1 MRGENV
7 KILLELVALGLVC
20 LMFVFLESLRENKKV
35 KVVSYQY
42 PDSSLKYWK
51 GKKVMLLTDLHNC
64 VYGKDN
70 QTLLQL
76 IYKQNPDLILIAGD
90 MLVGKPKQ
98 DFSETVF
105 FLNRLAE
112 MDCPVLYAH
121 GNHELRTRIYKEQY
135 GDMYERF
142 RKELSPKIQFL
153 LNESVTLCK
162 EGETL
167 KIYGLDL
174 NEKYYKRLK
183 KVPMEESYLKE
194 IWEKEQKNEADF
206 CIFIAHNP
214 LYFEEYAK
222 LGVDMVVSGHYH
234 GCMVRLP
241 FLGGVLSPQLE
252 FFPKYVAGEYRKGK
266 TKMYLSAGLG
276 SHGIKIRIGN
286 VPEIIVITL

>member
-1 MRGENV
+1 
-7 KILLELVALGLVC
+7 
-20 LMFVFLESLRENKKV
+20 
-35 KVVSYQY
+35 
-42 PDSSLKYWK
+42 
-51 GKKVMLLTDLHNC
+51 
-64 VYGKDN
+64 
-70 QTLLQL
+70 
-76 IYKQNPDLILIAGD
+76 
-90 MLVGKPKQ
+90 
-98 DFSETVF
+98 
-105 FLNRLAE
+105 
-112 MDCPVLYAH
+112 
-121 GNHELRTRIYKEQY
+121 
-135 GDMYERF
+135 MYENF

-174 NEKYYKRLK
+174 NEKYYKRFK

-222 LGVDMVVSGHYH
+222 LGVDMVVAGHYH

-241 FLGGVLSPQLE
+241 LLGGVLSPQLE

-266 TKMYLSAGLG
+266 TRMYLSAGLG

-286 VPEIIVITL
+286 VPELIEITL

>member
-1 MRGENV
+1 M
-7 KILLELVALGLVC
+7 KILLELFALGLVC
-20 LMFVFLESLRENKKV
+20 LLFVFFESLRENKKV

-98 DFSETVF
+98 DFSETVS

-112 MDCPVLYAH
+112 MDCPVFYAH

-135 GDMYERF
+135 GDMYENF

-174 NEKYYKRLK
+174 NEKYYKRFK

-222 LGVDMVVSGHYH
+222 LGVDMVVAGHYH

-241 FLGGVLSPQLE
+241 LLGGVLSPQLE

-266 TKMYLSAGLG
+266 TRMYLSAGLG

-286 VPEIIVITL
+286 VPELIEITL